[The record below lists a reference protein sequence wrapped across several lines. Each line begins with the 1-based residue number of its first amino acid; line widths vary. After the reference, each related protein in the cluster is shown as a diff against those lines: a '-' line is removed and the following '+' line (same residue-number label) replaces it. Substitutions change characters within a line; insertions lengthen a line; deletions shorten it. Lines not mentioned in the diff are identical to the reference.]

1 MENTNTVMGTMEHH
15 TTVFGPQQHYDHHNS
30 NNILLGQPQPGSK
43 CSSECWAPTSKGV
56 YQLNSPEIPS
66 HRISADELSVLQPKL
81 ILTYTYKR
89 TQAGSPGIENNIE
102 LKWLAPGTQRFVHSR
117 P

>member
-1 MENTNTVMGTMEHH
+1 MSLD
-15 TTVFGPQQHYDHHNS
+15 P
-30 NNILLGQPQPGSK
+30 NNIMITTTPTTFYSDNLNLVASALLSA
-43 CSSECWAPTSKGV
+43 WAPTSKGV

-66 HRISADELSVLQPKL
+66 HRRSADELPVLQPKL

-117 P
+117 PQISTSTYQGSDFKIT